1 MPGRRTNRHTG
12 RMRQKSAS
20 FSDAF
25 ALVVKSRREAA
36 GLSRAGLARLAE
48 LHQTYIGLLERG
60 DRSPN
65 VDTAKA
71 IAEALGTTLAT
82 MIEES
87 EHDFRRVE
95 KQKIVKK

>member
-1 MPGRRTNRHTG
+1 M
-12 RMRQKSAS
+12 MQQKSAS
-20 FSDAF
+20 FSNAF
-25 ALVVKSRREAA
+25 AQIVKNRREAA

-71 IAEALGTTLAT
+71 IATALGTTLAT
-82 MIEES
+82 IIKEAES
-87 EHDFRRVE
+87 DFQSPAKHKSVR
-95 KQKIVKK
+95 K